1 MVIMFSISA
10 KNKKG
15 MSYIIAICI
24 LGILFA
30 GIVSYNTML
39 RNERVQMYRTIYS
52 DNALIIA
59 EAAMEILQKI
69 IEEEFAKTAFER
81 KNDLFDYNELI
92 KPKEKFKTVNFD
104 SKKLTNIISSSK
116 PITRIIDI
124 FGGTKY
130 AKINDVRVF
139 IDSED
144 MQSYEE
150 TCGPAAGFKANSREK
165 FGLINYQI
173 EVEYFSVKKILTIKK
188 QIKIINTLPKG
199 LRYFTLFVK
208 NVPAGSDLNTIIVDE
223 DGNPVQGKPLIL
235 DNGNYNKEASPLN
248 IGMVFLGN
256 EKVQEPLTLRL
267 SHGADR
273 AGAGEL
279 FHLFNDY
286 YFDIIYDRKFPQSQ
300 YLIGHLDY
308 GLCREMK
315 SMGSYGIAFQ
325 RDVNTSVLKLFGSPS
340 NPSPTRVLGNV
351 RRSYVR
357 LAAYQDKVTL
367 GVCHMSALPFATPG
381 NFSSNGTMPI
391 ADINEDPLKFKSC
404 ASIAAR
410 LFAGAS
416 DYMQYSKYMNQIVTI
431 EPYNHGLFSEIRDKR
446 GMICDPFK
454 IPDIKEKLYPSKDNN
469 YGGLPAAPADSEIT
483 CDDLRKLTLDEK
495 YITPY
500 VSYRFK
506 DNADFE
512 KFKKLFIAP
521 DSSPAVLNLGLVAY
535 FEGDVTLP
543 AMIVARGGMIVCKKG
558 NITLSGNIV
567 ADPFQNQILTLIAL
581 DGEIIVNADRVDAS
595 LIALKEGTKFTPQK
609 PLQINGT
616 LAVNSIDFT
625 QLSKVGGKLKFK
637 TSQTV
642 KTDSPFFYYASI
654 QPDVRNWGSNK
665 DER

>member
-1 MVIMFSISA
+1 MLPTRL

-30 GIVSYNTML
+30 GIVSYNSML

-69 IEEEFAKTAFER
+69 IEDEFSKTAFER
-81 KNDLFDYNELI
+81 KNDLFDYNDLI
-92 KPKEKFKTVNFD
+92 KPKAKFETVDFD
-104 SKKLTNIISSSK
+104 SKKLTKIISNAK

-130 AKINDVRVF
+130 AKINEVRVF
-139 IDSED
+139 IDRENIH
-144 MQSYEE
+144 SYEE
-150 TCGPAAGFKANSREK
+150 TCGPAAGFKANTREK

-173 EVEYFSVKKILTIKK
+173 EVEYFSVKKILTVKK

-208 NVPAGSDLNTIIVDE
+208 NIPSGTDLNTLVVDE
-223 DGNPVQGKPLIL
+223 EGNPIQGKPLVL
-235 DNGNYNKEASPLN
+235 DNGNFNKEASPLN
-248 IGMVFLGN
+248 IGMIFLGN
-256 EKVQEPLTLRL
+256 EKPQDPLVLRL
-267 SHGADR
+267 SHGADI
-273 AGAGEL
+273 GGVGEL
-279 FHLFNDY
+279 FHLFDDY
-286 YFDIIYDRKFPQSQ
+286 YFDIIYDRKFPGSP

-315 SMGSYGIAFQ
+315 SMGHYGIAFQ
-325 RDVNTSVLKLFGSPS
+325 RDVNTSALKLFGSPY
-340 NPSPTRVLGNV
+340 NPTPTRVLGNI

-357 LAAYQDKVTL
+357 LAAYQDKTSL
-367 GVCHMSALPFATPG
+367 GMNHMSSLPFATPG
-381 NFSSNGTMPI
+381 NFSSNGVMPI
-391 ADINEDPLKFKSC
+391 ADASEDPVKFKSC
-404 ASIAAR
+404 ASLAAR
-410 LFAGAS
+410 LFAGAA
-416 DYMQYSKYMNQIVTI
+416 DYIQYSKYMNQIVTA
-431 EPYNHGLFSEIRDKR
+431 EPYNHGLFSEIKDKR
-446 GMICDPFK
+446 GLVCSPFK
-454 IPDIKEKLYPSKDNN
+454 IPDIKERLYPSKENN

-483 CDDLRKLTLDEK
+483 ADDLRKLTLDEK

-506 DNADFE
+506 DNADMD
-512 KFKKLFIAP
+512 KFRKLFIAP
-521 DSSPAVLNLGLVAY
+521 DSSPEILNLGLVAY
-535 FEGDVTLP
+535 FEGDITLP
-543 AMIVARGGMIVCKKG
+543 AMVVARGGMIVCKKG

-595 LIALKEGTKFTPQK
+595 LIALKEGTKFAPQK

-625 QLSKVGGKLKFK
+625 QLSKVGGRIKFK

-642 KTDSPFFYYASI
+642 KDDSPFFYYASI

-665 DER
+665 DDR

>member
-1 MVIMFSISA
+1 MFSLSH

-30 GIVSYNTML
+30 AIVSYNTIL
-39 RNERVQMYRTIYS
+39 RNERVQMYRMVYS

-69 IEEEFAKTAFER
+69 IEEEFSKTAFER
-81 KNDLFDYNELI
+81 KNDLFDYNDLI
-92 KPKEKFKTVNFD
+92 KPKDKFETVNFN
-104 SKKLTNIISSSK
+104 SKKLTSIISSSK

-130 AKINDVRVF
+130 AKINEVRVF
-139 IDSED
+139 IDRENIR
-144 MQSYEE
+144 SYAE
-150 TCGPAAGFKANSREK
+150 TFGPAAGFMANSREK
-165 FGLINYQI
+165 FGLINYVI
-173 EVEYFSVKKILTIKK
+173 EVEYFTVKKILTVKK

-208 NVPAGSDLNTIIVDE
+208 NIPAGSDINSLIVDE
-223 DGNPVQGKPLIL
+223 DGNPVQGKPLVL
-235 DNGNYNKEASPLN
+235 DNGNFNKEASPLN

-256 EKVQEPLTLRL
+256 EKPQDPIVLRL

-273 AGAGEL
+273 TGVGEL
-279 FHLFNDY
+279 FQLYNDY
-286 YFDIIYDRKFPQSQ
+286 YFDIFYDRKFPQGQ

-315 SMGSYGIAFQ
+315 SMTGYGIAFQ
-325 RDVNTSVLKLFGSPS
+325 RDVNTSILKLYGTPS
-340 NPSPTRVLGNV
+340 NSTPTRIMGNV
-351 RRSYVR
+351 KRAYVR
-357 LAAYQDKVTL
+357 LAAYQDKATL
-367 GVCHMSALPFATPG
+367 GMNYMSAMPFVTPG
-381 NFSSNGTMPI
+381 NFSSSGITPI
-391 ADINEDPLKFKSC
+391 ADISDNPQPPKYKSC
-404 ASIAAR
+404 AAIAAK
-410 LFAGAS
+410 LFGVS
-416 DYMQYSKYMNQIVTI
+416 DYMQYSKYMNQIVTN
-431 EPYNHGLFSEIRDKR
+431 EPYNHGLFSEIKDKR
-446 GMICDPFK
+446 GMICEPFK
-454 IPDIKEKLYPSKDNN
+454 IPDIKEKLYPSTENN
-469 YGGLPAAPADSEIT
+469 YGGAPAAPADSEIAAT
-483 CDDLRKLTLDEK
+483 DLRKLTLDEK

-521 DSSPAVLNLGLVAY
+521 DSSPAILNLGLVAY
-535 FEGDVTLP
+535 FEGDITLP
-543 AMIVARGGMIVCKKG
+543 AMVIARGGMIVCKKG
-558 NITLSGNIV
+558 NITISGDIV

-595 LIALKEGTKFTPQK
+595 LVALKEGTKFTPQK
-609 PLQINGT
+609 PIQINGT

-637 TSQTV
+637 TMQTV
-642 KTDSPFFYYASI
+642 KNDSPFFYYASI

-665 DER
+665 E

>member
-1 MVIMFSISA
+1 MLQTRL
-10 KNKKG
+10 KNQKG

-30 GIVSYNTML
+30 GIVSYNSML

-69 IEEEFAKTAFER
+69 IEDEFSKTAFER
-81 KNDLFDYNELI
+81 KNDLFDYNDLI
-92 KPKEKFKTVNFD
+92 KPKEKFETVDFD
-104 SKKLTNIISSSK
+104 SKKLTNIISNSK

-130 AKINDVRVF
+130 AKINEVRVF
-139 IDSED
+139 IDRD
-144 MQSYEE
+144 DIHSYEE

-165 FGLINYQI
+165 SGLINYRI
-173 EVEYFSVKKILTIKK
+173 EVEYFSVKKVLTVKK
-188 QIKIINTLPKG
+188 QIKIISTLPKG

-208 NVPAGSDLNTIIVDE
+208 SVPAGTDLNSIMVDE
-223 DGNPVQGKPLIL
+223 DGDPVQGKPLIL
-235 DNGNYNKEASPLN
+235 ENGNFNKEASPLN

-256 EKVQEPLTLRL
+256 EKPQEPIVLRL

-286 YFDIIYDRKFPQSQ
+286 YFDIIYDRQFPQSP

-315 SMGSYGIAFQ
+315 GMGGYGIAFQ

-357 LAAYQDKVTL
+357 LAAYQDKATL
-367 GVCHMSALPFATPG
+367 GISYMSAMPFATPG
-381 NFSSNGTMPI
+381 SFQSGGTMPI
-391 ADINEDPLKFKSC
+391 ADINEDPLKFKACS
-404 ASIAAR
+404 AIAAR
-410 LFAGAS
+410 IFSGAA
-416 DYMQYSKYMNQIVTI
+416 DYLKYSKFMNQIVTV
-431 EPYNHGLFSEIRDKR
+431 EPYNHGLFSEIKDKR

-454 IPDIKEKLYPSKDNN
+454 IPDIKEKLYPSKENN
-469 YGGLPAAPADSEIT
+469 YGGVPAAPADSEIT
-483 CDDLRKLTLDEK
+483 IDDLRKLTLDEK

-506 DNADFE
+506 DAADFE

-521 DSSPAVLNLGLVAY
+521 DSSPAILNLGLAAY

-543 AMIVARGGMIVCKKG
+543 AMTIARGGMIVCKKG
-558 NITLSGNIV
+558 NITISGDII

-595 LIALKEGTKFTPQK
+595 LIALREGTKFTPLK

-625 QLSKVGGKLKFK
+625 QLAKVGGKLKFK
-637 TSQTV
+637 TAQTV

-665 DER
+665 DDR